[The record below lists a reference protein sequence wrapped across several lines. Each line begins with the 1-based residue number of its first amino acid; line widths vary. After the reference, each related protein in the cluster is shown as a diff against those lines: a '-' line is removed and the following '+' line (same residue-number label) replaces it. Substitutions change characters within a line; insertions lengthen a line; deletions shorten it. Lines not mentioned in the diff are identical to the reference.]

1 MSELQKIE
9 KIAEGIMAEY
19 YGTKQDCGTEYQKWT
34 YALLQAERIL
44 KGDLV
49 INPKTHAYWK
59 DYVQNIIES

>member
-19 YGTKQDCGTEYQKWT
+19 YGTKQNCGTEYQKWT

-44 KGDLV
+44 LGDLV
-49 INPKTHAYWK
+49 VNPLTHSYWNE
-59 DYVQNIIES
+59 YVQEIIES